1 MEIRYGK
8 EPLDLRLCA
17 LKMLRKWWIL
27 PVCILAGAAL
37 FACIYYLTKI
47 AFTPDTY
54 VTDTEYYVEYK
65 DAITYEQQ
73 YTFYN
78 QNTWESLAKTDLF
91 VDTIKEETSAAGYN
105 LSTDEINE
113 SLKTTLLTDV
123 RVVHATVSTLDAG
136 KTMAITK
143 ALTDAFVKFGEE
155 QREIDEIRIITS
167 ADEAVA
173 KVLDNRTIP
182 AAILGAVVA
191 FFITLFVMYIYA
203 ILDKSVYL
211 PVELTRRYGIHTVKG
226 ESDKKDSVFYAEDEE
241 KLYVKSGDKNT
252 TVIEKALYDLKNDN
266 KNVKEIVLT
275 GVDETL
281 YKAYYATSG
290 KRNKNE
296 D

>member
-1 MEIRYGK
+1 MEIKYGK
-8 EPLDLRLCA
+8 EPLDLRLCV
-17 LKMLRKWWIL
+17 LRMLRKWWIL
-27 PVCILAGAAL
+27 PTCILAGAAL
-37 FACIYYLTKI
+37 FAGIYYLTQI
-47 AFTPDTY
+47 AFAPITF
-54 VTDTEYYVEYK
+54 VTETEYYVEYK

-91 VDTIKEETSAAGYN
+91 VDTIKEEASAAGYN
-105 LSTDEINE
+105 LTTDEINE

-143 ALTDAFVKFGEE
+143 ALTDAFIKFGEE

-191 FFITLFVMYIYA
+191 FFITLFAMYIFA
-203 ILDKSVYL
+203 ILDKSIYL
-211 PVELTRRYGIHTVKG
+211 PIELTRRFGIHADKG
-226 ESDKKDSVFYAEDEE
+226 ETNKDDSVYYEE
-241 KLYVKSGDKNT
+241 SSETLFVKSKGKNT
-252 TVIEKALYDLKNDN
+252 TVIEKTLSDLKYEN
-266 KNVKEIVLT
+266 KNVKEMILF
-275 GVDETL
+275 GVDEKL
-281 YKAYYATSG
+281 YKAYYATASNR
-290 KRNKNE
+290 K
-296 D
+296 